1 MYFKGTLNEVINT
14 IIADIQCGKYP
25 KLKVFYYHERGIHI
39 SWKDG
44 KFV

>member
-25 KLKVFYYHERGIHI
+25 KLKVFCLHERGLLM
-39 SWKDG
+39 SCKDG
-44 KFV
+44 NFV